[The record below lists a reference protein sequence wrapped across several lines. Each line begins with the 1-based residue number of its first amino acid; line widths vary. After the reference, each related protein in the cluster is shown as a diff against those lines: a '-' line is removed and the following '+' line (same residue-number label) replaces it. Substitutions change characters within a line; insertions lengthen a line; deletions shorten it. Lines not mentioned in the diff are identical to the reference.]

1 MPTRHSF
8 SSMVELIP
16 FDNVWTSSPECYIIV
31 LLSKAGTFTETRPD
45 GTVVTYEMEVEEFEE
60 EVSLINKSI

>member
-1 MPTRHSF
+1 M
-8 SSMVELIP
+8 
-16 FDNVWTSSPECYIIV
+16 

-60 EVSLINKSI
+60 EVSLITLLEVFFSKLLSTISIS

>member
-1 MPTRHSF
+1 M
-8 SSMVELIP
+8 
-16 FDNVWTSSPECYIIV
+16 

-60 EVSLINKSI
+60 EVRLIT